1 MASKNTILTPN
12 EARKSENLP
21 PVEGGDS
28 LFLQQQNFSLAAL
41 AKRDASEDPFAK
53 GTQQIQ
59 TATAPVDESGKSLS
73 ETELFAAKTM
83 LRGLLTK

>member
-1 MASKNTILTPN
+1 

-41 AKRDASEDPFAK
+41 AKRDASDDPFGK
-53 GTQQIQ
+53 GQQQ
-59 TATAPVDESGKSLS
+59 MQPSPEPVDESGKALS
-73 ETELFAAKTM
+73 ETELFAAKSM